1 MSNEEIKDEILKT
14 INPYVVEWED
24 SCFNDMEDDLLDT
37 IKSVGFEDLDD
48 REKEVIKTFRDN
60 Y

>member
-14 INPYVVEWED
+14 IKPYVVEWED